1 MVVVGMSKNEYVI
14 IGYLKGTILN
24 LYKEMYD
31 CSKLNMKHVP
41 VPMQIPP
48 RLLENLSSDD
58 GEMGILLYALDPE

>member
-24 LYKEMYD
+24 HITRRALQQ
-31 CSKLNMKHVP
+31 LNMKHVP